1 MDLIGVLARKN
12 SKITYVFR
20 QLEMILQGEIKSS
33 RSKTVILF
41 DFVNS
46 CFRLGMFSRL
56 TATSILALNV
66 YLVSFVLL
74 FQFSSSNSNAA
85 NYCPNKTHNPY

>member
-56 TATSILALNV
+56 TATSILALEC
-66 YLVSFVLL
+66 VLGEFCVVISIL
-74 FQFSSSNSNAA
+74 FF
-85 NYCPNKTHNPY
+85 